1 MARMKGTPKT
11 GGRKAGTPNKLT
23 GTLKEFITN
32 LIDQNRQQIEDDISQ
47 LEPKERLSILERLM
61 GYVIPKQTKYDA
73 PDFEKDTTVV
83 IEMVDAPYKPVSR
96 EEDVIL

>member
-61 GYVIPKQTKYDA
+61 SYVLPKQTQSSLEN
-73 PDFEKDTTVV
+73 DFDKEVQVV
-83 IEMVDAPYKPVSR
+83 FVETGIEPVSR
-96 EEDVIL
+96 EEDVPL